1 MLLETTPTPATA
13 PAAVRPEPV
22 ISLTTVESPP
32 VPSTRATTTADER
45 PKAKSPPIWL
55 FGLAAVVLAW
65 AYFPTLDWLVGK
77 WSNDPSY
84 SHGFLVPFAAAFIVF
99 RRRPADGIWF
109 SAPQPYIAG
118 GVLVATLALRG
129 LAGGLLFHQLD
140 ALALLLNV
148 AAGVLGVG
156 GWRLVKNCWPGLV
169 FLIFLVPLPYEME
182 QNLGGPLKVIAT
194 VSSTYLLQT
203 VGLPAVN
210 TGNLIHID
218 DMVPLGVE
226 DACNG
231 LKMLLTFAAIGAGA
245 VFLVRRT
252 LFEKFCIGLSVL
264 PIAVLSNILRITATG
279 LIYYFWVRDRDT
291 QHAVHD
297 GLGYAMAVV
306 GIAFLLLELWVLDRL
321 IVKPQAA
328 QSGPL
333 APRVA

>member
-1 MLLETTPTPATA
+1 MLLDTTPTPVTA
-13 PAAVRPEPV
+13 PARAEPL
-22 ISLTTVESPP
+22 IRLTTVESPTP
-32 VPSTRATTTADER
+32 TPAAASPTPGV
-45 PKAKSPPIWL
+45 KSPAWWL
-55 FGLAAVVLAW
+55 AGLAAVVLAW
-65 AYFPTLDWLVGK
+65 AYLPTLDWLVGK

-84 SHGFLVPFAAAFIVF
+84 SHGFLVPFAAAFIVY
-99 RRRPADGIWF
+99 RRRPADGVWF
-109 SAPQPYIAG
+109 STPQPLLAG
-118 GVLVATLALRG
+118 GVLLLTLALRG

-140 ALALLLNV
+140 ALGVLLSV
-148 AAGVLGVG
+148 AAGVLGLG

-169 FLIFLVPLPYEME
+169 FLIFLVPLPYEWE

-194 VSSTYLLQT
+194 VSSTYLLQA

-210 TGNLIHID
+210 TGNLIFID
-218 DMVPLGVE
+218 DMPPLGVE

-252 LFEKFCIGLSVL
+252 WFEKFCIGLSVV

-279 LIYYFWVRDRDT
+279 LIYYFWVRDKDT

-306 GIAFLLLELWVLDRL
+306 GIGFLLLELWVLDRL
-321 IVKPQAA
+321 IVKPQT
-328 QSGPL
+328 GE
-333 APRVA
+333 PRV

>member
-13 PAAVRPEPV
+13 PVQLEPV
-22 ISLTTVESPP
+22 ISLTTVQSPT
-32 VPSTRATTTADER
+32 VPSARAAAAAGT
-45 PKAKSPPIWL
+45 PKAKSPPLWL

-84 SHGFLVPFAAAFIVF
+84 SHGFLVPFAAAFIVY
-99 RRRPADGIWF
+99 RRRPANGVWF

-118 GVLVATLALRG
+118 GVLLLTLALRAIG
-129 LAGGLLFHQLD
+129 GGLLFHQLD
-140 ALALLLNV
+140 ALALLFSV

-169 FLIFLVPLPYEME
+169 FLIFLVPLPYEWE

-210 TGNLIHID
+210 TGNLIFID
-218 DMVPLGVE
+218 DMIPLGVE

-279 LIYYFWVRDRDT
+279 LIYFFWVRDKDT

-297 GLGYAMAVV
+297 ALGYAMAVV
-306 GIAFLLLELWVLDRL
+306 GIAFLMLELWVLDRL
-321 IVKPQAA
+321 IVKPPT
-328 QSGPL
+328 GE
-333 APRVA
+333 PRV

>member
-1 MLLETTPTPATA
+1 MLLETTPTP
-13 PAAVRPEPV
+13 VRSEPV
-22 ISLTTVESPP
+22 ISLTTVQSPAAP
-32 VPSTRATTTADER
+32 TPRTATVTAADR
-45 PKAKSPPIWL
+45 PKANVGLLWL
-55 FGLAAVVLAW
+55 VGVAAVVIGW

-77 WSNDPSY
+77 WTNDPSY
-84 SHGFLVPFAAAFIVF
+84 SHGFLVPLAAAFIVY
-99 RRRPADGIWF
+99 RRRPADGVWL

-118 GVLVATLALRG
+118 GVLLLTLGLRALG
-129 LAGGLLFHQLD
+129 GGLLFHQLD
-140 ALALLLNV
+140 AFALLLSV

-203 VGLPAVN
+203 IGLPAVN

-252 LFEKFCIGLSVL
+252 LFEKFAIGLSVV

-279 LIYYFWVRDRDT
+279 LIYYFWVRDREA
-291 QHAVHD
+291 QHTVHD
-297 GLGYAMAVV
+297 ALGYAMAVV

-328 QSGPL
+328 DP
-333 APRVA
+333 APTPPAIRAA